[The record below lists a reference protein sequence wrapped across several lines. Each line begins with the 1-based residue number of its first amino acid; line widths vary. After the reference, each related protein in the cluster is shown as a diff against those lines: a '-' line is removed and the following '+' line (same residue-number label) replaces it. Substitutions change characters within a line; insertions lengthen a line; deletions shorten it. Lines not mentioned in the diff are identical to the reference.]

1 MKRGRT
7 DKQDMP
13 LIPVTLSGRA
23 VVWRLLADPI
33 WASGHAAA
41 PTGRTHER
49 IRPAAQSLAEPLNP
63 RGRSLIAPPM
73 STVFV
78 AVALPGSRFSPRST
92 YAAATSGPKHRHCN
106 VHSGLTRNTCGPTAS
121 LAVCLHPRPDGQL
134 APALLSRA
142 AGSHQGWLRRPRP
155 ALTSGMARLTA
166 KRCAGSQTACGQ
178 APHGLCPCRSASQWP
193 PPSPSSATRA

>member
-1 MKRGRT
+1 MLQRQSHAASVFGACSAK
-7 DKQDMP
+7 
-13 LIPVTLSGRA
+13 
-23 VVWRLLADPI
+23 PI
-33 WASGHAAA
+33 WASGHAGTASKA
-41 PTGRTHER
+41 GHMTALVPNARSSQKT
-49 IRPAAQSLAEPLNP
+49 LALQGPFSNRASYVNRL
-63 RGRSLIAPPM
+63 
-73 STVFV
+73 V

-92 YAAATSGPKHRHCN
+92 YAAATSGPKHRRCH

-166 KRCAGSQTACGQ
+166 KCCAGSQTACEQ
-178 APHGLCPCRSASQWP
+178 APRGLCPCRSASQWP